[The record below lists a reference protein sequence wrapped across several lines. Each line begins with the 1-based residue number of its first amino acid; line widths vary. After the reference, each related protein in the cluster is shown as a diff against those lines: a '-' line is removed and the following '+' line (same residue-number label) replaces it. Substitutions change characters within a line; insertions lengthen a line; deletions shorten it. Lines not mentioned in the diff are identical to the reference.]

1 MKYEKQLKEY
11 ARLIAKVGV
20 NVQPGQYVTINS
32 SIEAADFARLIQE
45 ASFESG
51 AKDVMINFRD
61 QKSERTRFINADA
74 ETLSDVPD
82 WLKEMRAFYARKGGA
97 FISIAGG
104 DPEAFKGV
112 DGAKM
117 LAFSRAMNKASEEFH
132 ELMDKAVFPWCVVA
146 YPSFAW
152 AKKMFPDD
160 KPAVAVD
167 KLYKAI
173 FKAVRIGR
181 GDTAKKWRAHD
192 RVLKRRA
199 KILNEYNFRE
209 LHFKNGLGTDLHV
222 GLVEGHIWQGG
233 SDKTNKK
240 VKYMPNMP
248 TEEIFTMPDMN
259 NVNGVVF
266 SSLPLSLR
274 GNLVENFSLTF
285 KDGAVISHK
294 AEKGEEALSRL
305 LETDEG
311 AKRLGEVALI
321 PYDSPISN
329 MGLLFYNTLFDENAS
344 CHLALGSSYASTI
357 KGGEKMSKEEAKAHG
372 SNDSGV
378 HVDFMFGTSDMSI
391 TGITHDN
398 KEIKVFENGNFTF

>member
-1 MKYEKQLKEY
+1 MKYEKQLHEY
-11 ARLIAKVGV
+11 ARLVVKVGV
-20 NVQPGQYVTINS
+20 NVQPGQYVTIMS
-32 SIEAADFARLIQE
+32 PLFAADLAKMIEKE
-45 ASFESG
+45 AFEAG
-51 AKDVMINFRD
+51 AKDVKITFSD
-61 QKSERTRFINADA
+61 QAADRLRFVYADA
-74 ETLSDVPD
+74 ETLSDIPD
-82 WLKEMRAFYARKGGA
+82 WFREMRTYYARKGGA

-104 DPEAFKGV
+104 DPEAFKGI
-112 DGAKM
+112 DGGKM
-117 LAFSRAMNKASEEFH
+117 LAFSRAMNKASEEFYD
-132 ELMDKAVFPWCVVA
+132 LMDQSVFPWCIVA
-146 YPSFAW
+146 YPGEAW
-152 AKKMFPDD
+152 AKKVFPED
-160 KPAVAVD
+160 KPSAAVD
-167 KLYKAI
+167 KLFKAI

-181 GDTAKKWRAHD
+181 GDTAKKWRHHD

-199 KILNEYNFRE
+199 KILNEYDFKE
-209 LHFKNGLGTDLHV
+209 LHFRNGLGTDLRV
-222 GLVEGHIWQGG
+222 GLVENHIWQGG

-240 VKYMPNMP
+240 IKYMPNMP
-248 TEEIFTMPDMN
+248 TEEIFSMPDMN

-266 SSLPLSLR
+266 SSMPLSYQGSLI
-274 GNLVENFSLTF
+274 EDFSLTF
-285 KDGAVISHK
+285 KDGAVVAHSAK
-294 AEKGEEALSRL
+294 SGDEVLARL

-391 TGITHDN
+391 TGITHRGE
-398 KEIKVFENGNFTF
+398 KITVFKDGNFVF